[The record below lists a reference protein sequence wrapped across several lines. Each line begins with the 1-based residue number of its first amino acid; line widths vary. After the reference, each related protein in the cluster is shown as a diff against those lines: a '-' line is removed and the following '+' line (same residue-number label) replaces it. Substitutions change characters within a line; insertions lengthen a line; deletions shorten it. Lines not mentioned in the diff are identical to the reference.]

1 MFKTD
6 PATPD
11 LFITPITEVFI
22 RNHLGSHPRL
32 DRATWSLTVEGL
44 VERPLRLDFPAV
56 LDLPQTRFT
65 AVHECFGNP
74 LHPTVPTRAVTNVEW
89 AGVPLAAVLELAGPL
104 PEARHVWLE
113 GADTGD
119 FGGESGVSFLKDLP
133 LDQAAAEVFLAHTVN
148 GEPLPPDHGY
158 PLRAV
163 APRMF
168 GTNSVKWLTRI
179 VLAADRPDH
188 LFTTRLYTRVLPG
201 ESEARPVREKD
212 VHSKLLSP
220 GDGSSVPA
228 GSCELAGYAWSST
241 EVTSVEVAVDDDD
254 WQAAAL
260 DRRGPD
266 PTWQRFRL
274 PRDLAP
280 GPHRVRS
287 RATDSAGRVQPL
299 TGDRNAVH
307 EIHLVAEPTVRPS
320 PAPGA
325 VTGTGTGTVDSATT
339 GS

>member
-1 MFKTD
+1 MIRTD

-11 LFITPITEVFI
+11 LFLTPVEDVFV
-22 RNHLGSHPRL
+22 RNHLGPHPRL
-32 DRATWSLTVEGL
+32 DPATWSLTVEGL
-44 VERPLRLDFPAV
+44 VERPLRLDLPA
-56 LDLPQTRFT
+56 LLGLPQRRFT

-89 AGVPLAAVLELAGPL
+89 VGVPLSAVLELAGPR

-119 FGGESGVSFLKDLP
+119 FAGESGVSYLKDLP
-133 LDQAAAEVFLAHTVN
+133 VEQAGAEVVLAHTMN
-148 GEPLPPDHGY
+148 GEPLHPDHGY
-158 PLRAV
+158 PVRAV
-163 APRMF
+163 APLMF
-168 GTNSVKWLTRI
+168 GTNSVKWLSRI

-201 ESEARPVREKD
+201 ESESRPVREKD
-212 VHSKLLSP
+212 VGSKLLTP
-220 GDGSSVPA
+220 GDGRTVPA

-241 EVTSVEVAVDDDD
+241 EVTSVEVAVDDGD
-254 WQAAAL
+254 WQPAAL

-266 PTWQRFRL
+266 PAWQRFRL
-274 PRDLAP
+274 RHDLAP
-280 GPHRVRS
+280 GRHRIRC

-307 EIHLVAEPTVRPS
+307 EIHVVAES
-320 PAPGA
+320 GGQPAR
-325 VTGTGTGTVDSATT
+325 V
-339 GS
+339 

>member
-11 LFITPITEVFI
+11 LFITPVAEVFI
-22 RNHLGSHPRL
+22 RNHLESHPRL
-32 DRATWSLTVEGL
+32 DRAAWSLTVEGL
-44 VERPLRLDFPAV
+44 VERPVRLDFPAV
-56 LDLPQTRFT
+56 LGLPQTRFT

-89 AGVPLAAVLELAGPL
+89 SGVPLSAVLELAGPL
-104 PEARHVWLE
+104 PEARHLLLE

-119 FGGESGVSFLKDLP
+119 FGGESGVRYLKDLP
-133 LDQAAAEVFLAHTVN
+133 LDEARSGVVLAHTMN
-148 GEPLPPDHGY
+148 GEPLHPDHGY

-163 APRMF
+163 APLMF

-188 LFTTRLYTRVLPG
+188 IFTTRLYTRVLPG

-212 VHSKLLSP
+212 VCSKLLSP
-220 GDGSSVPA
+220 GDGSAVPA
-228 GSCELAGYAWSST
+228 GSRELAGYAWSST
-241 EVTSVEVAVDDDD
+241 EVTSVEVAVDDGD
-254 WQAAAL
+254 WQPAAL

-266 PTWQRFRL
+266 PSWQRFRL
-274 PRDLAP
+274 RHDLAP
-280 GPHRVRS
+280 GPHRIRC

-307 EIHLVAEPTVRPS
+307 EIHVVAEP
-320 PAPGA
+320 A
-325 VTGTGTGTVDSATT
+325 V
-339 GS
+339 